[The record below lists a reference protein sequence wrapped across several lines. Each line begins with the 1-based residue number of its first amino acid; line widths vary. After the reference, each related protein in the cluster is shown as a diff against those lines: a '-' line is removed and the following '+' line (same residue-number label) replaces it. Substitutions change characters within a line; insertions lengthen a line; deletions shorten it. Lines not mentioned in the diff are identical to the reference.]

1 MDLSD
6 GLMKDLG
13 RMCRASGVGARVKAV
28 DLPVSPAV
36 RRALAAEPAR
46 IMDVV
51 AAGDDYE
58 ILAAIPPA
66 ACEDFEA
73 AAQRAGVAVARIG
86 EITSSNEVRVI
97 DAQGLPLTPGRSG
110 WDHFQPR

>member
-13 RMCRASGVGARVKAV
+13 RMCRASGVGAEVRTA
-28 DLPVSPAV
+28 DLPLSPAM

-46 IMDVV
+46 IRNVV

-58 ILAAIPPA
+58 ILAAVPPA
-66 ACEDFEA
+66 AGADFEA
-73 AAQRAGVAVARIG
+73 AAERAGVAVIRIG
-86 EITSSNEVRVI
+86 RITSDREVRVL
-97 DAQGLPLTPGRSG
+97 DAAGVPLAPARTG
-110 WDHFQPR
+110 WDHFQ